1 MTLRVSVKGS
11 QNIDDNNKASSWF
24 IAATVVSSVFQLLW
38 FASTCFNEIDIDGM
52 GYLGIARHLR
62 QGEFHAAINA
72 FRSPLI
78 SWLIVVFSFGG
89 ANYLHIGKLIN
100 IGSFLLSL
108 ALLFVLTEKLWHS
121 RLVASVAVLMF
132 ALGRGLAA
140 SAVLAVTPDFL
151 FAALTLI
158 YFIVLLRCLREDRLR
173 DWLSLGSV
181 HGLAFLAKAFAL
193 PWLAVCTLIALGLT
207 ALVAPTKPSRTRLPR
222 LVLAALIPV
231 MVAASWAA
239 VLHSRYGVFTTGTQ
253 FKVNLLQWT
262 LRAYDEHHDA
272 TYALLRDISKQV
284 DQYGV
289 IDPMP
294 PGSWPW
300 MYRLTAKQ
308 VVPKMIRAE
317 ARNVPRVLKEMMIVA
332 TLGGLIAFIA
342 TLVILTSRRQQY
354 PVEWRFAA
362 VVAASALT
370 LVATYST
377 LVFDERYLFPLIPLL
392 LAIAA
397 RFLVTN
403 DEDEFDHLRWRQ
415 LSVAL
420 VVLGTIASLLYPSSP
435 FRLLTRDFQ
444 FSCYDA
450 GRLLMAHAGDSV
462 VSIGSGPFP
471 EHGVGWEAGYK
482 SVFFGE
488 RKIIAAMNSLP
499 QSTQWSALAA
509 DLRKAS
515 PDAVLVWG
523 RPDNATY
530 TRLIQNLMLQYPQSS
545 TEKILDP
552 VLGEV
557 GIVLWSRPQAAPLA
571 GLLRCP
577 RINLPDLVIIGR
589 NYHGDA
595 RIT

>member
-11 QNIDDNNKASSWF
+11 QNIYDDSKASKWF
-24 IAATVVSSVFQLLW
+24 IATTIVSCVFQLLW
-38 FASTCFNEIDIDGM
+38 FASTCFNQIDIDGM

-78 SWLIVVFSFGG
+78 SWLIAVFSFGG

-108 ALLFVLTEKLWHS
+108 TLLYVLTEKLWHS

-173 DWLSLGSV
+173 DWFSLGSV

-193 PWLAVCTLIALGLT
+193 PWLAVCTLVALGVT
-207 ALVAPTKPSRTRLPR
+207 TLVVPTKPWRTRLAR

-239 VLHSRYGVFTTGTQ
+239 VLQSRYGVFTTGTQ

-272 TYALLRDISKQV
+272 TYALLRDTSKQV

-300 MYRLTAKQ
+300 TYPLSVKQ

-342 TLVILTSRRQQY
+342 TLVILTARRQQY
-354 PVEWRFAA
+354 PVEWRFA
-362 VVAASALT
+362 VVIAASALT

-435 FRLLTRDFQ
+435 FRLLTRNFQ
-444 FSCYDA
+444 SSCYDA
-450 GRLLMAHAGDSV
+450 GRLLKAHVGDTV

-482 SVFFGE
+482 SVFFGD

-499 QSTQWSALAA
+499 QSTQWSSLAA

-515 PDAVLVWG
+515 PDAILVWG

-530 TRLIQNLMLQYPQSS
+530 TGLIQNLMLQYPQSS
-545 TEKILDP
+545 TEKIVDP

-557 GIVLWSRPQAAPLA
+557 GTVLWSRRQAAPRA

-577 RINLPDLVIIGR
+577 RINLPDLAIIVG
-589 NYHGDA
+589 
-595 RIT
+595 ITTVPRG